1 MQTDRSLAELTK
13 DLASNAGDLFRNEVR
28 LARAEAVESIKGMGG
43 GIVRAALGVVLAG
56 AAVTLALF
64 ALAYALGEVMPMW
77 GGALIGALVGAA
89 IAYWLVKSGL
99 NDISVDRLKL
109 PKTAEQVARDL
120 RSIKEKVSS

>member
-1 MQTDRSLAELTK
+1 MQSDRSLADLTK
-13 DLASNAGDLFRNEVR
+13 DLALNAGELFRNELR
-28 LARAEAVESIKGMGG
+28 LARAEAVESVKGMGD
-43 GIVRAALGVVLAG
+43 GIVRAALGVALAG

-77 GGALIGALVGAA
+77 GAALVGAAVGGA

-99 NDISVDRLKL
+99 NDISVDRISL

-120 RSIKEKVSS
+120 RTIKEKVSP